1 MRTPF
6 GLTKRLTLGL
16 VLLITLALA
25 IQPVASIAPAKAQQ
39 ADKITIALVLNTS
52 DYKTVE
58 PLVQKWAEQTG
69 VEVEII
75 EENTQ
80 TYVADYVLAANTQS
94 PKLDMIMF
102 WDFYLD
108 QLAPMLTP
116 LDGSS
121 DPAIA
126 ISEEDRAD
134 FIDIALTDYKGHPYI
149 MPYGLDTRVLYYR
162 TDLLE
167 EAGFTAPPQTWD
179 QLVEYAQALTKD
191 LDGDGNID
199 QWGFVS
205 LGLAG
210 QVFNTY
216 TFFDFLFQ
224 KGGQIFDEDGNPTF
238 NSPEGVEA
246 LQFMVDLKN
255 LYEVMPPDV
264 ISYDNNEVHEGF
276 LAGKFA
282 MANHWPYL
290 YGMTAGTDL
299 EDVVGYALEPA
310 PEGGVSATTFNRWGF
325 GIPLMSENKETA
337 WDLIQFLTS
346 TESGIFEYSQMLDWP
361 VRKSVYESPD
371 LADLVPERHRQFSE
385 FIFNVSESNA
395 ETVILPRGGETSQI
409 LGDYIDQAMAGQMS
423 PEEALNAAADA
434 IEELLAE

>member
-1 MRTPF
+1 MVTSLGFKKKF
-6 GLTKRLTLGL
+6 GIALALTIVL
-16 VLLITLALA
+16 VLAM
-25 IQPVASIAPAKAQQ
+25 QPILSHSTVKARQ
-39 ADKITIALVLNTS
+39 DKLTIALVLNTS
-52 DYKTVE
+52 DYKTVD
-58 PLVQKWAEQTG
+58 PLVQQWKEQNG
-69 VEVEII
+69 VDIEVI

-80 TYVADYVLAANTQS
+80 TYVADYVLAANTKS

-116 LDGSS
+116 LDGSV
-121 DPAIA
+121 DPAVA
-126 ISEEDRAD
+126 LSDEDRAD
-134 FIDIALTDYKGHPYI
+134 FMDIALTDYNGHPYI
-149 MPYGLDTRVLYYR
+149 MPYSLDVRLLYYR

-167 EAGFTAPPQTWD
+167 AAGFTEPPQTWD

-224 KGGQIFDEDGNPTF
+224 KGGQIFDENGKPAF

-255 LYEVMPPDV
+255 LYKVMPPDV
-264 ISYDNNEVHEGF
+264 ITYDNNEVHEGF

-282 MANHWPYL
+282 MTNHWPYMF
-290 YGMTAGTDL
+290 GMTAGTDL
-299 EDVVGYALEPA
+299 ENVVGYALEPA
-310 PEGGVSATTFNRWGF
+310 PEGGSSVTTFNRWGF
-325 GIPLMSENKETA
+325 GIPLMSENKELA
-337 WDLIQFLTS
+337 WDLVKFLTN
-346 TESGIFEYSQMLDWP
+346 TQSGAFEYSQMLDWP
-361 VRKSVYESPD
+361 MRASAYQVPEVID
-371 LADLVPERHRQFSE
+371 QLPERHRLFSE
-385 FIFNVSESNA
+385 FVFDVAKSHSES
-395 ETVILPRGGETSQI
+395 TILPRGGETSQI
-409 LGDYIDQAMAGQMS
+409 LGDYIDQAMAGAMS
-423 PEEALNAAADA
+423 PEDALNEAADA
-434 IEELLAE
+434 INQLLEE

>member
-1 MRTPF
+1 MVTSLGFKKKF
-6 GLTKRLTLGL
+6 GIALALTIVL
-16 VLLITLALA
+16 VLAM
-25 IQPVASIAPAKAQQ
+25 QPILSHSTVKARQ
-39 ADKITIALVLNTS
+39 DKLTIALVLNTS

-58 PLVQKWAEQTG
+58 PLLQQWKEQTG
-69 VEVEII
+69 VDVEVI

-80 TYVADYVLAANTQS
+80 TYVADYVLAANTKS

-116 LDGSS
+116 LDGSV
-121 DPAIA
+121 DPAVA
-126 ISEEDRAD
+126 LSDEDRAD
-134 FIDIALTDYKGHPYI
+134 FIDIALTDYNGHPYI
-149 MPYGLDTRVLYYR
+149 MPYSLDVRLLYYR

-167 EAGFTAPPQTWD
+167 AAGFTEPPQTWD

-224 KGGQIFDEDGNPTF
+224 KGGQIFDENGKPAF

-255 LYEVMPPDV
+255 LYKVMPPDV
-264 ISYDNNEVHEGF
+264 ITYDNNEVHEGF

-282 MANHWPYL
+282 MTNHWPYMF
-290 YGMTAGTDL
+290 GMTAGTDL
-299 EDVVGYALEPA
+299 ENVVGYAMEPA
-310 PEGGVSATTFNRWGF
+310 PEGGSSVTTFNRWGF
-325 GIPLMSENKETA
+325 GIPLMSENKELA
-337 WDLIQFLTS
+337 WDLVKFLTN
-346 TESGIFEYSQMLDWP
+346 TQSGAFEYSQMLDWP
-361 VRKSVYESPD
+361 MRASAYEVPEVID
-371 LADLVPERHRQFSE
+371 QIPERHRLFSE
-385 FIFNVSESNA
+385 FVFNVAESHA

-409 LGDYIDQAMAGQMS
+409 LGDYIDQAMAGAMS
-423 PEEALNAAADA
+423 PEEALNKAADA
-434 IEELLAE
+434 INQLLEE

>member
-1 MRTPF
+1 MVTSLGFKKKF
-6 GLTKRLTLGL
+6 GIALALTIVL
-16 VLLITLALA
+16 VLAM
-25 IQPVASIAPAKAQQ
+25 QPILSHSTVKARQ
-39 ADKITIALVLNTS
+39 DKLTIALVLNTS

-58 PLVQKWAEQTG
+58 PLLQQWKEQTG
-69 VEVEII
+69 VDVEVI

-80 TYVADYVLAANTQS
+80 TYVADYVLAANTKS

-116 LDGSS
+116 LDGSV
-121 DPAIA
+121 DPAVA
-126 ISEEDRAD
+126 LSDEDRAD
-134 FIDIALTDYKGHPYI
+134 FIDIALTDYNGHPYI
-149 MPYGLDTRVLYYR
+149 MPYSLDVRLLYYR

-167 EAGFTAPPQTWD
+167 AAGFTEPPQTWD

-224 KGGQIFDEDGNPTF
+224 KGGQIFDENGKPTF

-255 LYEVMPPDV
+255 LYKVMPPDV
-264 ISYDNNEVHEGF
+264 ITYDNNEVHEGF

-282 MANHWPYL
+282 MTNHWPYMF
-290 YGMTAGTDL
+290 GMTAGTDL
-299 EDVVGYALEPA
+299 ENVVGYAMEPA
-310 PEGGVSATTFNRWGF
+310 PEGGSSVTTFNRWGF
-325 GIPLMSENKETA
+325 GIPLMSENKELA
-337 WDLIQFLTS
+337 WDLVKFLTN
-346 TESGIFEYSQMLDWP
+346 TQSGAFEYSQMLDWP
-361 VRKSVYESPD
+361 MRASAYEVPEVID
-371 LADLVPERHRQFSE
+371 QIPERHRLFSE
-385 FIFNVSESNA
+385 FVFTVAESHA

-409 LGDYIDQAMAGQMS
+409 LGDYIDQAMAGAMS
-423 PEEALNAAADA
+423 PEEALNKAADA
-434 IEELLAE
+434 INQLLEE

>member
-1 MRTPF
+1 MVTSLGFRKKF
-6 GLTKRLTLGL
+6 GIALALTIVL
-16 VLLITLALA
+16 VLAM
-25 IQPVASIAPAKAQQ
+25 QPILSHSTVKARQ
-39 ADKITIALVLNTS
+39 DKLTIALVLNTS

-58 PLVQKWAEQTG
+58 PLVQQWKEQTG
-69 VEVEII
+69 VEIEVI

-80 TYVADYVLAANTQS
+80 TYVADYVLAANTKS

-116 LDGSS
+116 LDGSV
-121 DPAIA
+121 DPAVA
-126 ISEEDRAD
+126 LSDEDRAD
-134 FIDIALTDYKGHPYI
+134 FMDIALTDYNGHPYI
-149 MPYGLDTRVLYYR
+149 MPYSLDTRLLYYR

-167 EAGFTAPPQTWD
+167 AAGFTEPPQTWD

-191 LDGDGNID
+191 LDGDGNTD

-224 KGGQIFDEDGNPTF
+224 KGGQIFDENGKSAF

-255 LYEVMPPDV
+255 LYKVMPPDV
-264 ISYDNNEVHEGF
+264 ITYDNNEVHEGF

-282 MANHWPYL
+282 MTNHWPYMF
-290 YGMTAGTDL
+290 GMTAGTDL
-299 EDVVGYALEPA
+299 ENVVGYAPEPA
-310 PEGGVSATTFNRWGF
+310 PEGGSSVTTFNRWGF
-325 GIPLMSENKETA
+325 GIPLMSENKELA
-337 WDLIQFLTS
+337 WDLVKFLTN
-346 TESGIFEYSQMLDWP
+346 TQSGAFEYSQMLDWP
-361 VRKSVYESPD
+361 MRASAYQVPEVID
-371 LADLVPERHRQFSE
+371 QLPERHRLFSE
-385 FIFNVSESNA
+385 FVFDIAKSHA
-395 ETVILPRGGETSQI
+395 ETTILPRGGETSQV
-409 LGDYIDQAMAGQMS
+409 LGEYIDQAMAGAMS
-423 PEEALNAAADA
+423 PEDALNEAADA
-434 IEELLAE
+434 INQLLEE

>member
-1 MRTPF
+1 MIS
-6 GLTKRLTLGL
+6 LSLKKKISIGL
-16 VLLITLALA
+16 VIAIVIVLAM
-25 IQPVASIAPAKAQQ
+25 QPVLAHSTAKARQ
-39 ADKITIALVLNTS
+39 DKLTIALVLNTS

-58 PLVQKWAEQTG
+58 PLVQQWKEQTG
-69 VEVEII
+69 VEIEVI

-80 TYVADYVLAANTQS
+80 TYVADYVLAANTKS
-94 PKLDMIMF
+94 PKLDLIMF

-116 LDGSS
+116 LDGSV
-121 DPAIA
+121 DPAVA
-126 ISEEDRAD
+126 LSDEDRAD
-134 FIDIALTDYKGHPYI
+134 FINIALTDYNGHPYI
-149 MPYGLDTRVLYYR
+149 MPYSLDVRMLYYR

-167 EAGFTAPPQTWD
+167 AAGFTEPPQTWD
-179 QLVEYAQALTKD
+179 QLVEYAKALTQD

-224 KGGQIFDEDGNPTF
+224 KGGQIFDENGKPAF
-238 NSPEGVEA
+238 NSTEGVEA

-255 LYEVMPPDV
+255 LYKVMPPDV
-264 ISYDNNEVHEGF
+264 ITYDNNEVHEGF

-282 MANHWPYL
+282 MTNHWPYMF
-290 YGMTAGTDL
+290 GMTAGTDI

-310 PEGGVSATTFNRWGF
+310 PEGGESVTTFNRWGF
-325 GIPLMSENKETA
+325 GIPLMSDNKELA
-337 WDLIQFLTS
+337 WDLVKFLTN
-346 TESGIFEYSQMLDWP
+346 TESGAFEYSQMLDWP
-361 VRKSVYESPD
+361 ARASAYEVPD
-371 LADLVPERHRQFSE
+371 VLAQIPERHRLFSE
-385 FIFNVSESNA
+385 FVFDVAENYS

-409 LGDYIDQAMAGQMS
+409 LGEYIDQAMAGAMS
-423 PEEALNAAADA
+423 PEDALNEAANS
-434 IEELLAE
+434 INSLLEE

>member
-25 IQPVASIAPAKAQQ
+25 IQPTASLSTAKAQQ

-58 PLVQKWAEQTG
+58 PLVQQWAEETG

-80 TYVADYVLAANTQS
+80 TYVADYILAANTQS

-116 LDGSS
+116 LDGSA
-121 DPAIA
+121 DPAVA
-126 ISEEDRAD
+126 ISDEDRAD
-134 FIDIALTDYKGHPYI
+134 FIDIALTDYNGHPYI
-149 MPYGLDTRVLYYR
+149 MPYGLDVRLLYYR

-167 EAGFTAPPQTWD
+167 EAGYTEPPQTWD
-179 QLVEYAQALTKD
+179 ELVEVAQALTKD

-224 KGGQIFDEDGNPTF
+224 KGGQIFDEDGNPVF

-246 LQFMVDLKN
+246 LQYMVDLKN

-282 MANHWPYL
+282 MTNHWPYL

-310 PEGGVSATTFNRWGF
+310 PEGGSSMTTFNRWGF
-325 GIPLMSENKETA
+325 GIPSMSENKETA
-337 WDLIQFLTS
+337 WDLIQYLTS

-361 VRKSVYESPD
+361 VRTSVYESPE
-371 LADLVPERHRQFSE
+371 LADLVPERHREFSE
-385 FIFNVSESNA
+385 FVFNVAESYA

-409 LGDYIDQAMAGQMS
+409 LGEYIDQAMAGSMS
-423 PEEALNAAADA
+423 PEDALNTAANSIA
-434 IEELLAE
+434 ELLAE